1 MMAATNN
8 QRSDGESESLLDV
21 IRRAFTEFLWL
32 PTVVILCFLG
42 LAAGTY
48 LLDRVG
54 WSWLQPV
61 NDFLR
66 ARIFTDV
73 QATSQLLGTIAS
85 GLMTVTSVTIS
96 ILLLALQQ
104 SATAMTTEIFD
115 QFLRRRHNQ
124 FYFGFFVGLAL
135 YALITLATVNDPF
148 NPVISAMVAFCLTVV
163 ALFLL
168 IVLLYTTINQMRPA
182 EIVNTI
188 HQHTLAARR
197 RQLAL
202 LAQTRRHSHYV
213 GGVRHAVKAERRG
226 MVTAINADALK
237 KVIDKT
243 GVPVEV
249 VVKAPIGLYVAFH
262 DEIAIVHAPT
272 DEIAAAVGQAVR
284 SAIVLERQ
292 RDITR
297 DPGYG
302 IEQLTTIAWSSISS
316 AKSDLAPG
324 LLTIYSLRDILA
336 RWSAEEKTEAQET
349 DGAPAPIVYQD
360 HTFVQLMNAL
370 ESLAVVSSESMQ
382 HQIFAE
388 VLRTFAYLFE
398 QLPAAQQQHAEGILC
413 RLLSALG
420 DHVLTNELDQALS
433 TLVSVLQQQQ
443 RSETAATVA
452 AAQTQFRHSIGVLH
466 SRTTRAI
473 EGKKRDEGEAED
485 AATEGESAA
494 AAVESPR
501 FLA

>member
-21 IRRAFTEFLWL
+21 VRRAFTEFLWL
-32 PTVVILCFLG
+32 PTVVILGFLG
-42 LAAGTY
+42 LAAGTN

-61 NDFLR
+61 NEFLR

-104 SATAMTTEIFD
+104 SANAMTTEVFD

-124 FYFGFFVGLAL
+124 FYFGFFVGLTL
-135 YALITLATVNDPF
+135 YALITLATVNAPF
-148 NPVISAMVAFCLTVV
+148 NPVISAAVAFSLTVV

-168 IVLLYTTINQMRPA
+168 IVLLYTTINQMRPS
-182 EIVNTI
+182 EIIDTI
-188 HQHTLAARR
+188 HHHTLAARR
-197 RQLAL
+197 RQMAL
-202 LAQTRRHSHYV
+202 LAQTRRHSHYA
-213 GGVRHAVKAERRG
+213 GIVRHAVKAERRG
-226 MVTAINADALK
+226 MVTAINVDALRT
-237 KVIDKT
+237 VIDKT

-272 DEIAAAVGQAVR
+272 DEVAAAVGQAVQ

-292 RDITR
+292 RDITT

-324 LLTIYSLRDILA
+324 LLTLYSLRDILA
-336 RWSAEEKTEAQET
+336 RWSAEEKARKQET
-349 DGAPAPIVYQD
+349 EQAPAPIVYQD

-388 VLRTFAYLFE
+388 VLRTFAYLFD
-398 QLPAAQQQHAEGILC
+398 QLSAAQQQHAEEILR

-433 TLVSVLQQQQ
+433 TLVNTLQHSQ
-443 RSETAATVA
+443 RRETAAAVET
-452 AAQTQFRHSIGVLH
+452 AQKQLSRSIGALH
-466 SRTTRAI
+466 SRTTRAT
-473 EGKKRDEGEAED
+473 EGKKRDEGGTED
-485 AATEGESAA
+485 EPTPRESSAT
-494 AAVESPR
+494 AVESPR